1 MKILVV
7 ADSYG
12 ADSGKGTWID
22 QLRQLTGAT
31 VDCQGI
37 KGCSNWIIYENFLK
51 YYNLSYDYI
60 FILLS
65 NERRIS
71 YVEGYSGYG
80 YYGVTAV
87 ENSMLPTEQKA
98 AFLEHLKWFYHIPL
112 QTFISKSIV
121 NELQHYPIEKHQT
134 IIWVNC
140 LLQPDIFDTI
150 STGLKVKGSLYMYS
164 VREAGDYI
172 KDNKELNKAMETAQ
186 IIDPRTNHFSNENQ
200 YELAKFYANI
210 IEKDKNNTLA
220 DADLDLENIKWIRD
234 PEILFSLHKF
244 NLEESIIKK

>member
-31 VDCQGI
+31 IDCRGI
-37 KGCSNWIIYENFLK
+37 GGCSNWIIYENFLK
-51 YYNLSYDYI
+51 YYDLSYDYI

-65 NERRIS
+65 NEKRIS
-71 YVEGYSGYG
+71 YVEGYPSYG
-80 YYGVTAV
+80 HYGVTDV
-87 ENSMLPTEQKA
+87 EKSMLPPEYKE
-98 AFLEHLKWFYHIPL
+98 AFLGHLKWFYHMPL
-112 QTFISKSIV
+112 QNFISKSIA
-121 NELQHYPIEKHQT
+121 NELNHYPIEKHQT

-140 LLQPDIFDTI
+140 LLQPHIFDTI
-150 STGLKVKGSLYMYS
+150 TSGLKVKGNLYTYS
-164 VREAGDYI
+164 MREAIDYI
-172 KDNKELNKAMETAQ
+172 GDHKELTKAMETAQ
-186 IIDPRTNHFSNENQ
+186 IKDPRTNHFSDENQ

-220 DADLDLENIKWIRD
+220 DADLDLENIQWVLD
-234 PEILFSLHKF
+234 PKNMVSLHKF
-244 NLEESIIKK
+244 NLEESIMKK